1 MRAIL
6 ADPLHSFSR
15 WIVHEY
21 GDGSCFD
28 HRFSAL
34 VERSNDIEWDS
45 YGTRTGRK
53 KFSFSVYYCDLT

>member
-6 ADPLHSFSR
+6 ADPLHSFAR

-28 HRFSAL
+28 HRFVAL
-34 VERSNDIEWDS
+34 VDRADDIEWDTYS
-45 YGTRTGRK
+45 TSTGRK
-53 KFSFSVYYCDLT
+53 LCPMFWMIFLLS

>member
-6 ADPLHSFSR
+6 ADPLHSFAR

-34 VERSNDIEWDS
+34 VERSNDIDWDS

-53 KFSFSVYYCDLT
+53 KRAFSNNN